1 MNWERMESFIVAEG
15 ERGKRLDRFLA
26 ERTGRSR
33 AEIQRLI
40 KAGLVRVADRTVKP
54 SYLLEPD
61 ERVELEPPP
70 ARPLLLQPEAIAL
83 RIIYEDEDLIV
94 VDKPSGLVTHP
105 ASGHLSG
112 TLVNGLLYHCK
123 GRLAETGDPLRPG
136 IVHRLDRETSGAI
149 VVAKTALAYQDLVEQ
164 FKRGE
169 VGKSYLALVHGI
181 IEEEEGLIELPLRRA
196 HFQREEIRV
205 DAAGKGATT
214 EFFVL
219 GRFPA
224 AGAGKTLVEA
234 RPRTGRTHQLRVHFR
249 YIGHPVVGDRKY
261 GRKGDLAPRMMLHAW
276 RLSLWHP
283 RTEERLEF
291 TAPPPEEFRPW
302 LAGSVGGSR
311 APQDKKG
318 RSRDR

>member
-1 MNWERMESFIVAEG
+1 MESFIAESG
-15 ERGKRLDRFLA
+15 EGRKRLDRFLV

-40 KAGLVRVADRTVKP
+40 KAGRVRVAGRAVKP
-54 SYLLEPD
+54 SYLLEPGD
-61 ERVELEPPP
+61 CVELEPPP
-70 ARPLLLQPEAIAL
+70 ARPLLPQPEAIAL
-83 RIIYEDEDLIV
+83 RIICEDEDLIV
-94 VDKPSGLVTHP
+94 VDKPAGLVTHP
-105 ASGHLSG
+105 ASGHLGG
-112 TLVNGLLYHCK
+112 TLVNGLLHHC

-149 VVAKTALAYQDLVEQ
+149 VVAKTALAYQSLVEQ

-181 IEEEEGLIELPLRRA
+181 IEEDEGLIELPLRRA
-196 HFQREEIRV
+196 RFRRGEISV

-219 GRFPA
+219 GRFPT
-224 AGAGKTLVEA
+224 AGKTLVEA
-234 RPRTGRTHQLRVHFR
+234 RPKTGRTHQLRVHFR

-261 GRKGDLAPRMMLHAW
+261 GRRGDTAPRMMLHAW

-283 RTEERLEF
+283 RTGEQLEF

-302 LAGSVGGSR
+302 LAGSAGGSR
-311 APQDKKG
+311 APQDKRG